1 MKKFKKIYIAGINRS
16 GGSLLARLFDN
27 HSRILSYPTELG
39 FPRDYSYFDIV
50 EDYSGVPQSVPI
62 YNSSSGTDIFDLLE
76 LPKKKPSYETIWGKE
91 HADPLGV
98 RENYLEK
105 VFYGNVKTN
114 FNYDLFE
121 KIVSNE
127 SKYAENIVDLYNIR
141 HYAYFKSWD
150 NSKYLNNQSHVV
162 MHDSGGI
169 YLTNIDYYLD
179 TFKDSILIY
188 PLRDIYGYVAAE
200 KTRFARRYFG
210 SRRFAWPQCPNLF
223 VKNFTSYDISAQ
235 IKCWLTSLTRVRLL
249 QERFEATGRFII
261 YRHDQ
266 LTKNPEYVMKKII
279 ELIGLEF
286 EDTLLCPTIAGQ
298 NWLGNSHY
306 GPLVGISNNI
316 SKNYKKVLRKDEF
329 NEIDK
334 YTHEINTILNKE
346 TPLNL
351 LSIPEK
357 YFYEYNNQQKYF
369 SDKEKITLYYAL
381 SNSMKRRQV
390 ISKPKYYALI
400 AIIFRNIVRI
410 LHIPRMLKLKYFKG
424 RGKQNYT

>member
-27 HSRILSYPTELG
+27 HSKILSYPIELG
-39 FPRDYSYFDIV
+39 FPRDLSYFDIV

-62 YNSSSGTDIFDLLE
+62 YNPPTDIDIFDLLE
-76 LPKKKPSYETIWGKE
+76 LPKKKPSYETTWGKE

-98 RENYLEK
+98 RKNYLEK
-105 VFYGNVKTN
+105 VFYGNIKTD
-114 FNYDLFE
+114 FDYDLFKE
-121 KIVSNE
+121 IVSYE
-127 SKYAENIVDLYNIR
+127 SKKASNIVDLYNIR

-150 NSKYLNNQSHVV
+150 NAKYLKNQSHIV
-162 MHDSGGI
+162 MHDSGGL
-169 YLTNIDYYLD
+169 YLTNIDYYFD
-179 TFKDSILIY
+179 SFKDSTLIY
-188 PLRDIYGYVAAE
+188 PLRDIYGYIAAE

-223 VKNFTSYDISAQ
+223 VKKFTSYEIGAQ

-249 QERFEATGRFII
+249 QEKYDSNARFIV

-266 LTKNPEYVMKKII
+266 LTKNPSYVMKNII
-279 ELIGLEF
+279 NRIGLEF
-286 EDTLLCPTIAGQ
+286 EDTLLNPTIAGQ

-306 GPLVGISNNI
+306 GPLKGISNDI
-316 SKNYKKVLRKDEF
+316 SKNYKKVLRQDEF

-334 YTHEINTILNKE
+334 HTSKISNILEKE

-357 YFYEYNNQQKYF
+357 LFYEYKNQKKYF
-369 SDKEKITLYYAL
+369 NDKEKITLYYAL
-381 SNSMKRRQV
+381 SNSMKRRQI
-390 ISKPKYYALI
+390 ISQPKYYALI
-400 AIIFRNIVRI
+400 AIIFRNIVRF
-410 LHIPRMLKLKYFKG
+410 LHIPRILKLKYFKG
-424 RGKQNYT
+424 KGKQNYT